1 MKQKFTSKIILFLSV
16 LTLVSGCDS
25 SSEASLDKKNKLED
39 IFPVE
44 VAKVIRKDVYAIY
57 NGSVTLEAR
66 DEAVAVSKS
75 QGIIENIYYEEG
87 DRVNSGDVLAKLD
100 DKKILMELELSKIK
114 LNHLRDK
121 HTRNIS
127 LYKKNLISKE
137 AFSDSSRDLESQKI
151 TVKLAILAFN
161 ETKIKAPI
169 SGIISEKIVKKGNM
183 INLHERSFKITS
195 FDPIYAKLHVPEIH
209 LNKLKKGQSANVTI
223 NSGNTFTGEVLRIS
237 PIIDSET
244 GTFKVTIQ
252 IKNSDSKLK
261 PGMFSKIAISY
272 DKHENTTLIPKEA
285 VLLDEKRN
293 YIFIIN
299 GDRVKKKF
307 IETGYSLN
315 QRIEAKG
322 ISDDCLIVTTG
333 NRKIKHLSKVKI
345 IKGTSNN

>member
-1 MKQKFTSKIILFLSV
+1 MKEKYTPKIILFLLSV
-16 LTLVSGCDS
+16 LIFVSSCDS
-25 SSEASLDKKNKLED
+25 STEASLDKKKKRED

-44 VAKVIRKDVYAIY
+44 VAKVIRKDVYASY

-75 QGIIENIYYEEG
+75 QGIIENIYFEEG
-87 DRVNSGDVLAKLD
+87 DHVSSGDILAKLD
-100 DKKILMELELSKIK
+100 DKKIRMELELSKIK
-114 LNHLRDK
+114 LKHLQDK

-137 AFSDSSRDLESQKI
+137 TFSDSSRDLESQQIK
-151 TVKLAILAFN
+151 VKLATLAFN
-161 ETKIKAPI
+161 DTKIKAPI

-183 INLHERSFKITS
+183 INLYERSFKITS
-195 FDPIYAKLHVPEIH
+195 FNPIYAKLHVPEVH
-209 LNKLKKGQSANVTI
+209 LNKLKKEQSAIITI

-237 PIIDSET
+237 PIVDSET

-252 IKNSDSKLK
+252 IQNSDSKLK

-293 YIFIIN
+293 YIFIID
-299 GDRVKKKF
+299 GDTAKKKF
-307 IETGYSLN
+307 IETGYSLG

-322 ISDDCLIVTTG
+322 INDDSLIITTG

-345 IKGTSNN
+345 IN